1 MEFFY
6 DDDELERAN
15 FYRLFSSLFIRDP
28 ADQTLIEIEDIFGLK
43 FHDTANEIRADFT
56 HLFSEPAGHLPPYE
70 SLYNYPLW
78 DKPRLW
84 GKATEEVQRFY
95 QLSGIVI
102 DEETD
107 LIPDHIS
114 AELLFMSYLIDNGYI
129 EHQKRF
135 LQNHLFAWI
144 PLYCDEVKRQAQTSF
159 YKQIASLLREFIV
172 IECEEFGIIRGQ

>member
-1 MEFFY
+1 VEFLF
-6 DDDELERAN
+6 DDDEIERAN
-15 FYRLFSSLFIRDP
+15 FYRLFSSLFIQEP
-28 ADQTLIEIEDIFGLK
+28 ADQTLTEIEEIFGLK
-43 FHDTANEIRADFT
+43 FHDTSNEIRSDFLY
-56 HLFSEPAGHLPPYE
+56 LFSESEGHLLPFE

-84 GKATEEVQRFY
+84 GKAAEEVQRFY
-95 QLSGIVI
+95 QATGIVI

-114 AELLFMSYLIDNGYI
+114 AELLFMSYLIDNGYLD
-129 EHQKRF
+129 HQNSF
-135 LQNHLFAWI
+135 LQNHLFVWI
-144 PLYCDEVKRQAQTSF
+144 PLYCDEVQRRARTSF